1 MITVHIS
8 IDQLDELHRRMAI
21 LEALTEHVGELVE
34 DNCTGIALQTALWDV
49 EKCLEPIKQSQPQLK
64 KTA

>member
-21 LEALTEHVGELVE
+21 LEALTQHVGEIVE
-34 DNCTGIALQTALWDV
+34 DSVTGIALQTALWDV
-49 EKCLEPIKQSQPQLK
+49 EKCLEPIKHGQPQFK